1 MSDSGDMLGEF
12 ALIGA
17 GRYLDFAAALQTL
30 TDSSVQLQV
39 TCVSTSAIMAI
50 S

>member
-1 MSDSGDMLGEF
+1 MSDAGDVLGEF
-12 ALIGA
+12 ALIFA
-17 GRYLDFAAALQTL
+17 GRYVDFAAALQTL

-39 TCVSTSAIMAI
+39 TCVSASATMAI